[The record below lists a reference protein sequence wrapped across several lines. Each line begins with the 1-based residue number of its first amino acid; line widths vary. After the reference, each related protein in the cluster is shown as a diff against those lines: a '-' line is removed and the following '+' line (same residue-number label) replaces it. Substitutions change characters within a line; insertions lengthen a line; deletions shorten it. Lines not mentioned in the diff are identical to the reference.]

1 MPRRNPR
8 PACAGSRQALPA
20 EAEPEHPGRD
30 GRSQCAQTVLATGGA
45 GYIGS
50 HVAAALLAAKHRVVI
65 LDDFSNSHPEVI
77 DRINAIGPGRAA
89 LVRGD
94 VRDEALLDDLFA
106 THRIDAVVHLAGL
119 KAVGESVEKPL
130 LYQRVNVGGAIALF
144 EAMLRHR
151 VMRLVFSSSATVYGQ
166 PERVPVTEEARLGA
180 TSPYGRTKLAIEGII
195 DDVALAH
202 PDFAAISLRY
212 FNPVGA
218 HPSGTLGE
226 TPGGCR
232 TTCSP
237 TSRRPPP
244 ACASGS
250 GSSATTTPPATAP
263 ASATTSTSSTSPRA
277 MSRRSSICCGAR
289 MSGDATG
296 RSTSAAA
303 GARACSRRSPPFAAR
318 PVPTSPSRWLPG
330 GPATC
335 PKSWLTRASPS
346 ALLGW
351 RARRGLA
358 QMCADH
364 WAFQQRRMR
373 ELG

>member
-1 MPRRNPR
+1 MR
-8 PACAGSRQALPA
+8 A
-20 EAEPEHPGRD
+20 
-30 GRSQCAQTVLATGGA
+30 TVLATGGA

-50 HVAAALLAAKHRVVI
+50 HVAAALMAAEHRVVI

-77 DRINAIGPGRAA
+77 DRINAIGPGRAL

-94 VRDEALLDDLFA
+94 VRDEAVLDNLFA
-106 THRIDAVVHLAGL
+106 AHRIDAVVHLAGL

-144 EAMLRHR
+144 EAMLRHG

-166 PERVPVTEEARLGA
+166 PEQVPVTEEARLGA

-195 DDVALAH
+195 DDVAVAH

-226 TPGGCR
+226 DPRGVPNNLFPYIAQTAAGMRERVRVFGDDYPTRDGTGIRDYIHVVDLAEGHVAALEHLLRGEDVRGRNRAINLGCGR
-232 TTCSP
+232 G
-237 TSRRPPP
+237 TSVLEALAAFRRAAGTDIPFQVVARRP
-244 ACASGS
+244 
-250 GSSATTTPPATAP
+250 
-263 ASATTSTSSTSPRA
+263 
-277 MSRRSSICCGAR
+277 
-289 MSGDATG
+289 GD
-296 RSTSAAA
+296 
-303 GARACSRRSPPFAAR
+303 
-318 PVPTSPSRWLPG
+318 VPEVVADPSLAER
-330 GPATC
+330 
-335 PKSWLTRASPS
+335 
-346 ALLGW
+346 LLGW